1 MQASEGKELI
11 GNMYLSNRRRQEKKK
26 DTGSRFIR
34 QGMAAINRW
43 KPDRKMGQERE
54 LVTRG

>member
-26 DTGSRFIR
+26 KTQEAGS
-34 QGMAAINRW
+34 
-43 KPDRKMGQERE
+43 
-54 LVTRG
+54 